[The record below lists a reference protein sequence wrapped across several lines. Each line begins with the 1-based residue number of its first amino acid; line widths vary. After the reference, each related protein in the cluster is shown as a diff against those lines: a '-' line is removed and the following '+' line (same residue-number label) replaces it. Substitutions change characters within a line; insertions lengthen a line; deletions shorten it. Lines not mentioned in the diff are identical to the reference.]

1 MQAATSEGIR
11 NANNNN
17 NLPPLLPYPDFNQS
31 LILDA
36 DASTKFLGARL
47 Y

>member
-1 MQAATSEGIR
+1 MQAATSESIR
-11 NANNNN
+11 NVNNNN
-17 NLPPLLPYPDFNQS
+17 NLPPLLPYPDFDQP

-36 DASTKFLGARL
+36 DASTKVLGARL